1 VCCCSVCLQLQCT
14 LATCWRIVCV
24 CSCSVLQCTVATCWR
39 TVCVC
44 SCSVLLQRVGAHFPR
59 ALPCVKLVCRSSD
72 LLQLQC
78 AVAECSC
85 SRPFRDLFR
94 VSSCRVV
101 TLCCSCCI
109 VLLQCVVAVTHFSRA
124 LPPDPGHTS
133 GSVSGIKILPFFFGL
148 SSSTNQHHHLVMQN
162 QQISNLVRRM
172 RYSTVFITQF
182 WWLILFR
189 QWYSSTIYSTDPY

>member
-1 VCCCSVCLQLQCT
+1 MCCCSVCLQ
-14 LATCWRIVCV
+14 
-24 CSCSVLQCTVATCWR
+24 LQCTVATCWR

-148 SSSTNQHHHLVMQN
+148 INWYKSASSSGDAKSAN
-162 QQISNLVRRM
+162 QQSCAKDEVQYCFYYSILV
-172 RYSTVFITQF
+172 VD
-182 WWLILFR
+182 LLFR
-189 QWYSSTIYSTDPY
+189 QWYSSTIVSLYI